1 MHCVCVCEHRYG
13 FLIAA
18 TAEELGLNHP
28 RFASSN
34 GCDVP
39 RTAQQAGFAG
49 NDEMLSFLMSHCPHC
64 FVSPSSRNGST
75 PNNGRLLCNA
85 TGTFVEVDGIGYG
98 RMPSMNCDGAES
110 MYIDG
115 STTYTHISFMDKRY
129 VGTRM
134 VAFYDEPTSSHT
146 VTHAEPMEEYPMHIH
161 WKMWFTPATNS
172 ELYRDG
178 PPPSGVGQSVVYPLV
193 TQSAGSTKG
202 GYLNTTACE
211 M

>member
-1 MHCVCVCEHRYG
+1 MASELPRASILEQSLAFMRLIELDSIDEAIELSNDYAPEH
-13 FLIAA
+13 LI
-18 TAEELGLNHP
+18 
-28 RFASSN
+28 
-34 GCDVP
+34 
-39 RTAQQAGFAG
+39 
-49 NDEMLSFLMSHCPHC
+49 
-64 FVSPSSRNGST
+64 
-75 PNNGRLLCNA
+75 
-85 TGTFVEVDGIGYG
+85 
-98 RMPSMNCDGAES
+98 MNCDGAES

-193 TQSAGSTKG
+193 TQSAGDAKG